1 MMSKKKQREK
11 KNLLVF
17 GYGFSLIFFV
27 VGIRLWLKYGFSI
40 DKALWLG
47 TGGLWLVVTIVN
59 YEWLRPVYR
68 GWMKVSGG
76 IGTIVSAVILA
87 VLFYGVFSPVGI
99 ILRLM
104 GRDVLDRR
112 IEKRRLTYWNR
123 RPLDQRGEERY
134 RQQF

>member
-1 MMSKKKQREK
+1 MNIKKNQEK

-17 GYGFSLIFFV
+17 GYGFSLIFFF
-27 VGIRLWLKYGFSI
+27 VGIRLWLKHGFGI
-40 DKALWLG
+40 DRAVWLG
-47 TGGLWLVVTIVN
+47 LGGLWLIVTIAN
-59 YEWLRPVYR
+59 YKWLRPAYQQ
-68 GWMKVSGG
+68 WMKITGW

-104 GRDVLDRR
+104 GKDLLNQR
-112 IEKRRLTYWNR
+112 IEREKATYWAAR
-123 RPLDQRGEERY
+123 EPDQRGVERY